1 MKFLKNWLLATVFAL
16 SFGGAFGTILVPATA
31 SAACSSGKFL
41 TFPAWYDG
49 LVDGSCDIKSPDTVG
64 GLSPFIWKIVTN
76 VIEIALQAVAYISV
90 GFIIYGGYLYMIGA
104 GSADKM
110 VNARKTIL
118 NAVVG
123 LVISFFSVVAI
134 NLIASRF

>member
-1 MKFLKNWLLATVFAL
+1 ML
-16 SFGGAFGTILVPATA
+16 SFGGIYDTILLPITA
-31 SAACSSGKFL
+31 SAACCSIKYL
-41 TFPAWYDG
+41 TLTALYTELLDR
-49 LVDGSCDIKSPDTVG
+49 SCEINSPDIVG
-64 GLSPFIWKIVTN
+64 GLSPFIWKIVSN

-118 NAVVG
+118 NAVIG
-123 LVISFFSVVAI
+123 LVISFFSVVAV